1 MPLPTCGA
9 RFDLVLFMGV
19 LYHLR
24 HPLLA
29 LDLIRA
35 HVAEKLL
42 VCQSLQRGERRIAER
57 GAGLSVRGDAQCF
70 DDPAAPRMQFV
81 EHSFAGDPTNWWI
94 PNAPA
99 WRRCCAAP
107 VSASKPGEAR
117 TSISADA
124 VTGMLT
130 PTPHRRR
137 DRPASGEA
145 MRRIHRRGSLVA
157 VAPATGAAEGGGGNS
172 RQPTP

>member
-1 MPLPTCGA
+1 MEVTGLSIELRQMSVYSIADLRC

-42 VCQSLQRGERRIAER
+42 VCQSLQRGERRIASMAPDYPFDETRFSTTQPRR
-57 GAGLSVRGDAQCF
+57 GCSSSSTAS
-70 DDPAAPRMQFV
+70 PAIRRTGGF
-81 EHSFAGDPTNWWI
+81 PT
-94 PNAPA
+94 PPA

-107 VSASKPGEAR
+107 DSASKPGEAR
-117 TSISADA
+117 TSMFAAA
-124 VTGMLT
+124 VTGM
-130 PTPHRRR
+130 PTPI
-137 DRPASGEA
+137 P
-145 MRRIHRRGSLVA
+145 A
-157 VAPATGAAEGGGGNS
+157 VAGIGRRAARPCADHIAVVRS
-172 RQPTP
+172 